1 MRIYSEVEKLFSTLW
16 LSSGCEVAKKPWWL
30 KEMASLLTKW
40 ETDYVSMFNSIT
52 GQFFFF
58 HRLLTLHLHTL
69 YDSFQ
74 ALGDAFL
81 DNWRYTHTHKDL
93 TVTHKAIN
101 PFTHLSINLHVYLFP
116 FPSFLGL
123 LPCPGI
129 AISIWLLPLFSCFTH
144 SVSTVY

>member
-40 ETDYVSMFNSIT
+40 ETMFQCLIQLQDS
-52 GQFFFF
+52 FFF

-81 DNWRYTHTHKDL
+81 DNWSYTHTKISQLHIKRL
-93 TVTHKAIN
+93 IRL
-101 PFTHLSINLHVYLFP
+101 PIYPLIYMFTCFLFP
-116 FPSFLGL
+116 LFLDFS
-123 LPCPGI
+123 PVI